1 MNLIIHSSFVIK
13 FKLHRCDTRVSC
25 DSESTYNISKTSEK
39 YSVIVYF
46 IAIGNKI
53 DYRIIR
59 IETFARGRQPLGD
72 ILMREC
78 CDAAELPTGHLSPS
92 E

>member
-1 MNLIIHSSFVIK
+1 MRQL
-13 FKLHRCDTRVSC
+13 
-25 DSESTYNISKTSEK
+25 ESTYNISKTNAT